1 MDISLITVLA
11 DAMKD
16 YYDSEELVELCESFN
31 IKYEFDHQARLAT
44 MNLARNLIEKSEQGN
59 NRLFLKTI
67 VPSLAGRASKGVAST
82 SWERRDYHEEMS
94 SNIRKLV
101 EALQVGAISTEIS
114 VPEESPFMAKSEI
127 REFLDSAETPILI
140 VDNYV
145 GAGTLDCF
153 RDVQHPIRLLTGQ
166 HSGSIESGFER
177 VLKEFRS
184 EGHSIEIR
192 QHPRLHDRHLLFN
205 DRCWIVGSSLKDAGK
220 KKFNVVE
227 CVDSKES
234 IVADINAKWDEATE
248 YK

>member
-1 MDISLITVLA
+1 MDISLIPVLA

-16 YYDSEELVELCESFN
+16 YYDSEELVELCGSLN
-31 IKYEFDHQARLAT
+31 IEYDVDQRGKLAT
-44 MNLARNLIEKSEQGN
+44 MKLARNLIERSEHGN
-59 NRLFLKTI
+59 NRLFLETI

-94 SNIRKLV
+94 SKIGKL
-101 EALQVGAISTEIS
+101 EAALQVGAIPTEIG
-114 VPEESPFMAKSEI
+114 VPEESPFMAKSEV
-127 REFLDSAETPILI
+127 REFLDSAQTSIMI

-145 GAGTLDCF
+145 GAGTLDCL
-153 RDVQHPIRLLTGQ
+153 RDVQQPIRLLTGQ
-166 HSGSIESGFER
+166 HSGSVESGFER
-177 VLKEFRS
+177 VLNEFRS

-248 YK
+248 YT